1 MGAEI
6 LSDDAITVITV
17 PFLGCGQDVRALIE
31 KSASSRRARD
41 WPILVTEI
49 SKNCSDQYLCS

>member
-6 LSDDAITVITV
+6 LSDDEITVITV
-17 PFLGCGQDVRALIE
+17 PFLGYGQHVRALIE

-41 WPILVTEI
+41 WPIRVTEI
-49 SKNCSDQYLCS
+49 SRSCSDQYLCS